1 MADDGKNIDPRYD
14 PAFQR
19 GYQGAPV
26 ATSVASASIAQEHAA
41 PASASPGPV
50 TSASTA
56 PVPHVTAPAPAGDL
70 DGATQT
76 QKQTHPDAEASDN
89 TVPPLRDTPP
99 PLRTNPYVY
108 ALGIMGVL
116 FVVGGIG
123 IELWASYSSMSASGG
138 YEGTPVS
145 TMIAQNAAYVVTGPL
160 ITVGLAILAGLLF
173 FAGVR
178 WRSRRTRYVQ

>member
-1 MADDGKNIDPRYD
+1 VADDGKNIDPRYD

-26 ATSVASASIAQEHAA
+26 ATSVAPAPITQEHAA
-41 PASASPGPV
+41 PASVSPGPV
-50 TSASTA
+50 TS
-56 PVPHVTAPAPAGDL
+56 VPTAPAGDL

-76 QKQTHPDAEASDN
+76 HPDADASDN

-99 PLRTNPYVY
+99 PLRTNPYIY
-108 ALGIMGVL
+108 ALGIMGVV

-123 IELWASYSSMSASGG
+123 IELWTSYSSMSASGG

-145 TMIAQNAAYVVTGPL
+145 TMIAQNVAYVVTGPL

-178 WRSRRTRYVQ
+178 WRSRRTKYAQ